1 MALIIYLLC
10 ALTSFACA
18 FLLFRGYR
26 RTAVRLLR
34 WSGLCFTGFFIN
46 NVILIIDLRILPEQD
61 LSVIRSLPLLAGISC
76 LLYGLIAES
85 K

>member
-10 ALTSFACA
+10 AVTSFACA

-26 RTAVRLLR
+26 RTGVRLLL

-61 LSVIRSLPLLAGISC
+61 LSVIRSLPLLAGISF
-76 LLYGLIAES
+76 LLYGLTAE
-85 K
+85 KK

>member
-10 ALTSFACA
+10 AVTSFACA

-26 RTAVRLLR
+26 RTSVRLLL

-46 NVILIIDLRILPEQD
+46 NIILIIDLRLLPEQD

>member
-10 ALTSFACA
+10 AVTSFACA

-26 RTAVRLLR
+26 RTSVRLLL

-46 NVILIIDLRILPEQD
+46 NIILIIDLRLLPEQD

-76 LLYGLIAES
+76 LLYGLTAES